1 MIEPHHLTQIIEPAV
16 IAAIK
21 KAFELKN
28 LELSESEL
36 SELSNI
42 TKKTIQDTIDKID
55 FPINYKIIV

>member
-21 KAFELKN
+21 KAFELKD
-28 LELSESEL
+28 LELSEPEL

-42 TKKTIQDTIDKID
+42 IKKTIQDTIDKID
-55 FPINYKIIV
+55 FPPDFEIIV